1 MKKIATIAAV
11 AALSLSSL
19 TMAQSFQEAFDM
31 NRAMYGAG
39 ATFEWNGKK
48 YNTNYIEEELS
59 AKPANQA
66 NAQALFDAAKAK
78 LEEVREAGFAWRDNV
93 KYLKEAKAA
102 LEAGEY
108 QKAMDLAARSHLQSR
123 IGLEQAEYAE
133 TAWILAVP
141 PLN

>member
-11 AALSLSSL
+11 AALTASSL

-39 ATFEWNGKK
+39 ATFEWNGKS
-48 YNTNYIEEELS
+48 YNTNYIEEELAS
-59 AKPANQA
+59 KPANQA

-78 LEEVREAGFAWRDNV
+78 LAEVREAGFAWRDNV
-93 KYLKEAKAA
+93 KYLKQAKEA

-108 QKAMDLAARSHLQSR
+108 RKSMDLAARSHLQSR
-123 IGLEQAEYAE
+123 IGLEQAE
-133 TAWILAVP
+133 TAKNEWILAVP

>member
-11 AALSLSSL
+11 AALTASSL

-39 ATFEWNGKK
+39 ATFEWNGKS
-48 YNTNYIEEELS
+48 YNTNYIEEELAS
-59 AKPANQA
+59 KPATQA
-66 NAQALFDAAKAK
+66 NAQALVDAASAK
-78 LEEVREAGFAWRDNV
+78 LEEVRETGFAWRDNS
-93 KYLKEAKAA
+93 KYLKQAQEALA
-102 LEAGEY
+102 AGEF

-123 IGLEQAEYAE
+123 MGLEQAE
-133 TAWILAVP
+133 TAKNEWILAVP

>member
-11 AALSLSSL
+11 AALTVSSL

-39 ATFEWNGKK
+39 ATFEWNGKS
-48 YNTNYIEEELS
+48 YNTNYIEEELAS
-59 AKPANQA
+59 KPANQA

-78 LEEVREAGFAWRDNV
+78 LAEVREAGFAWRDNV
-93 KYLKEAKAA
+93 KYLKQAKEA

-108 QKAMDLAARSHLQSR
+108 QKSMDLAARSHLQSR
-123 IGLEQAEYAE
+123 IGLEQAE
-133 TAWILAVP
+133 TAKNEWILAVP

>member
-11 AALSLSSL
+11 AALTASSL

-39 ATFEWNGKK
+39 ATFEWNGKN
-48 YNTNYIEEELS
+48 YNTNYIEEELAS
-59 AKPANQA
+59 KPATQA
-66 NAQALFDAAKAK
+66 NAQALVDAATAK
-78 LEEVREAGFAWRDNV
+78 LEEVRETGFAWRDNS
-93 KYLKEAKAA
+93 KYLKQAQEALA
-102 LEAGEY
+102 AGEF

-123 IGLEQAEYAE
+123 IGLEQAE
-133 TAWILAVP
+133 TAKNEWILAVP

>member
-11 AALSLSSL
+11 AALTASSL

-39 ATFEWNGKK
+39 ATFEWNGKS
-48 YNTNYIEEELS
+48 YNTSYIEEELAS
-59 AKPANQA
+59 KPANQA

-78 LEEVREAGFAWRDNV
+78 LAEVREAGFAWRDNV
-93 KYLKEAKAA
+93 KYLKQAKEA

-108 QKAMDLAARSHLQSR
+108 QKSMDLAARSHLQSR
-123 IGLEQAEYAE
+123 VGLEQAE
-133 TAWILAVP
+133 TAKNEWILAVP

>member
-11 AALSLSSL
+11 AALTTSSL
-19 TMAQSFQEAFDM
+19 VMAESFQQAFDK
-31 NRAMYGAG
+31 NRAMHGAG
-39 ATFEWNGKK
+39 ATFEWEGKS
-48 YNTNYIEEELS
+48 YNTNHVEEELAS
-59 AKPANQA
+59 KPANME

-78 LEEVREAGFAWRDNV
+78 YKEVQEAGFAWRDNV
-93 KYLKEAKAA
+93 VYLKEAKAA

-123 IGLEQAEYAE
+123 KGLEQAEYAE
-133 TAWILAVP
+133 TAWIMAVP

>member
-11 AALSLSSL
+11 AALTASSL

-39 ATFEWNGKK
+39 ATFEWNGKS
-48 YNTNYIEEELS
+48 YNTNYIEEELAS
-59 AKPANQA
+59 KPANQA

-78 LEEVREAGFAWRDNV
+78 LGEVRETGFAWRDNV
-93 KYLKEAKAA
+93 KYLKQAKEA

-108 QKAMDLAARSHLQSR
+108 QKSMDLAARSHLQSR
-123 IGLEQAEYAE
+123 IGLEQAE
-133 TAWILAVP
+133 TAKNEWILAVP

>member
-11 AALSLSSL
+11 AALTASSL

-39 ATFEWNGKK
+39 ATFEWNGKS
-48 YNTNYIEEELS
+48 YNTNYIEEELAS
-59 AKPANQA
+59 KPANQA

-78 LEEVREAGFAWRDNV
+78 LAEVRETGFAWRDNA
-93 KYLKEAKAA
+93 KYLKQAKEA

-123 IGLEQAEYAE
+123 MGLEQAE
-133 TAWILAVP
+133 TAKNEWILAVP

>member
-11 AALSLSSL
+11 AALTASSL

-39 ATFEWNGKK
+39 ATFEWNGKS
-48 YNTNYIEEELS
+48 YNTNYIEEELAS
-59 AKPANQA
+59 KPANQA

-78 LEEVREAGFAWRDNV
+78 LAEVREAGFAWRDNV
-93 KYLKEAKAA
+93 KYLKQAKEA

-108 QKAMDLAARSHLQSR
+108 QKSMDLASRSHLQSR
-123 IGLEQAEYAE
+123 IGLEQAE
-133 TAWILAVP
+133 TAKNEWILAVP